1 MTLKETKG
9 HLLELLA
16 DTDNKV
22 IALSGKWGTGKTHLW
37 GEVMEQSNDETV
49 NGALY
54 VSLFGLSGID
64 QVKRK
69 LIESVAPGAEAH
81 PRIWETAKQ
90 AVSSGLKV
98 LEGFHKGFA
107 ALSDLNLLLL
117 APVMLQEKVIVID
130 DIERKHEK
138 LGIDEVLGFID
149 EYTQRHKARFVL
161 VLNSDQLSKREV
173 WDTLREKVIDQEL
186 KLLTTPDEAFSIAA
200 ELFPTR
206 YSDSIKRASIACRL
220 TNIRIIGKVIK
231 AANRILGDRQ
241 LEDALVVRLVPS
253 IVLFAA
259 IHYKGLED
267 GPDFQFALS
276 IGSPSD
282 WGDFVK
288 DKNKEPT
295 DEDRRRARWRLLMN
309 ELGINGCDEFEA
321 LVVEFLESG
330 LFDASKLAP
339 IIDRYVAE
347 KENVEARE
355 KANQFLVN
363 VIWDHRLSDAQL
375 LELASELPGI
385 AGRLNPYVC
394 SELHTVLAD
403 IPNGTTIGQAIVD
416 GWIAAFRAEKHE
428 QVNDE
433 NPFNRPLH
441 SAIAAEFVAVNEQAQ
456 ARTTVVDACMHV
468 IENGGW
474 GTMQEV
480 AMKGASAADFE
491 SAIRNMEIEKLRRF
505 MRRMIEMRLQRQTY
519 DPHFGTA
526 TERFV
531 EACRT
536 IANDSSSSRL
546 AGLIKLLFARTALA
560 SELVLP
566 QAPAAPV
573 RAQGTHAGVT
583 PSS

>member
-1 MTLKETKG
+1 MSLKETKG
-9 HLLELLA
+9 HLLELLGDA
-16 DTDNKV
+16 ENKV
-22 IALSGKWGTGKTHLW
+22 IALSGKWGTGKTHMW
-37 GEVMEQSNDETV
+37 CEVMKDSKDETV

-81 PRIWETAKQ
+81 PKIWEGTKQ

-117 APVMLQEKVIVID
+117 APVMLREKVIVID

-138 LGIDEVLGFID
+138 LGIDEILGFID

-161 VLNSDQLSKREV
+161 VLNSDQLAKRDV

-186 KLLTTPDEAFSIAA
+186 KLLTTPEEAFAIAV
-200 ELFPTR
+200 ELFPSR
-206 YSDSIKRASIACRL
+206 YAESIKRASLGCGL

-231 AANRILGDRQ
+231 AANRILGDRA
-241 LEDALVVRLVPS
+241 LEDALLARVVPS

-276 IGSPSD
+276 IGSTGD

-288 DKNKEPT
+288 DKSKEPT
-295 DEDRRRARWRLLMN
+295 EEEKCRAKWRLLMN
-309 ELGINGCDEFEA
+309 ELGIHGCDEFEA

-347 KENVEARE
+347 KQNVEARE
-355 KANQFLVN
+355 KANQFLFKLY
-363 VIWDHRLSDAQL
+363 WDHRLGDAKL
-375 LELASELPGI
+375 LEMASELPTI
-385 AGRLNPYVC
+385 AGLLDPYVC
-394 SELHTVLAD
+394 SELDLALAG
-403 IPNGTTIGQAIVD
+403 IPGGAGIGQKIVD
-416 GWIAAFRAEKHE
+416 GWIAGFKAQKHE
-428 QVNDE
+428 RVDDE
-433 NPFNRPLH
+433 NLFNRPLH
-441 SAIAAEFVAVNEQAQ
+441 KAIAAEFAAVNAQAQ
-456 ARTTVVDACMHV
+456 ARTTVLDACMYV
-468 IENGGW
+468 IEKSGW

-480 AMKGASAADFE
+480 AMKGATAADFE
-491 SAIRNMEIEKLRRF
+491 AAIRNMEIEKLRRF

-536 IANDSSSSRL
+536 IANDPASSRL
-546 AGLIKLLFARTALA
+546 AGLIKRLFAGTALA

-566 QAPAAPV
+566 QAQAAPAPAQAAPAAVAPN
-573 RAQGTHAGVT
+573 
-583 PSS
+583 P

>member
-1 MTLKETKG
+1 MSLKETKE
-9 HLLELLA
+9 HLLELLGDA
-16 DTDNKV
+16 DNKV

-37 GEVMEQSNDETV
+37 GEVVKESKDEKV

-54 VSLFGLSGID
+54 VSLFGLSSND

-81 PRIWETAKQ
+81 PKLWDAAKQ
-90 AVSSGLKV
+90 AVSSGLKA

-117 APVMLQEKVIVID
+117 APMMLREKVIVID

-138 LGIDEVLGFID
+138 LGIDEILGFID
-149 EYTQRHKARFVL
+149 EYTQQHKARFVL
-161 VLNSDQLSKREV
+161 VLNSDQLAKREV

-186 KLLTTPDEAFSIAA
+186 KLLTTPEEAFSIAVA
-200 ELFPTR
+200 LFPSR
-206 YSDSIKRASIACRL
+206 HADAIKKASVACGL

-231 AANRILGDRQ
+231 AANRILGDRA
-241 LEDALVVRLVPS
+241 LEDALLARVVPS
-253 IVLFAA
+253 IVLFSA

-282 WGDFVK
+282 WGDFLK

-295 DEDRRRARWRLLMN
+295 DEDKRRAKWRLLMG
-309 ELGINGCDEFEA
+309 E

-330 LFDASKLAP
+330 LFDSSKLTP

-347 KENVEARE
+347 KQNIEARE
-355 KANQFLVN
+355 KASQFITKVF
-363 VIWDHRLSDAQL
+363 WDHRIDDAEL
-375 LELASELPGI
+375 LEMSKELPGI
-385 AGRLNPYVC
+385 AGLLDPYVC
-394 SELHTVLAD
+394 SELDIALAG
-403 IPNGTTIGQAIVD
+403 IPGGGGVGQAIID
-416 GWIAAFRAEKHE
+416 GWIAAFRGQNHE
-428 QVNDE
+428 RINDD

-441 SAIAAEFVAVNEQAQ
+441 AAIAAEFAAVNARAQ
-456 ARTTVVDACMHV
+456 ASTTVLDACMH
-468 IENGGW
+468 IMENGGW

-480 AMKGASAADFE
+480 AMKGATAADFE
-491 SAIRNMEIEKLRRF
+491 SAIRGMEIEKLRKF

-531 EACRT
+531 EACRA
-536 IANDSSSSRL
+536 IANDPASSRL
-546 AGLIKLLFARTALA
+546 AGLIKRLFAGTALA
-560 SELVLP
+560 SELLP
-566 QAPAAPV
+566 IQAQAPVAA
-573 RAQGTHAGVT
+573 AQAAAV
-583 PSS
+583 PAKKV